1 VAIKLKIFIL
11 TENYDILITIV
22 NLSRISFIQINYFMA
37 VARHLSFTE
46 AAKSLYTSQPTISR
60 QISLLEQQIGVQ
72 LFERTKRSVVLTPAG
87 SLLVRELSEINEKV
101 VQVLEKTRN
110 INLEQDGNLNIG
122 FLEAMDSESV
132 CGKVITEFLGK
143 YPKIGLSLE
152 AHSFNALRE
161 RLLNRN
167 LDIIF
172 TLSFEIDD
180 ALDIQWK
187 SILRTNSCII
197 MSCHHPLANRDRV
210 SLSDCRG
217 ENFYIISRDESP
229 KAFDS
234 VVSLC
239 LKNGFTPNIIRNCPN
254 VESLLLNVET
264 GQGIALMDNSIRL
277 HKNSNFKIIDIQDD
291 MLDVVMAR
299 RRDSTNPAVQLF
311 SKMMY
316 AE

>member
-1 VAIKLKIFIL
+1 MAIKLKIFIL

>member
-1 VAIKLKIFIL
+1 MLYEV
-11 TENYDILITIV
+11 IT
-22 NLSRISFIQINYFMA
+22 
-37 VARHLSFTE
+37 
-46 AAKSLYTSQPTISR
+46 
-60 QISLLEQQIGVQ
+60 
-72 LFERTKRSVVLTPAG
+72 
-87 SLLVRELSEINEKV
+87 
-101 VQVLEKTRN
+101 LEKTRN